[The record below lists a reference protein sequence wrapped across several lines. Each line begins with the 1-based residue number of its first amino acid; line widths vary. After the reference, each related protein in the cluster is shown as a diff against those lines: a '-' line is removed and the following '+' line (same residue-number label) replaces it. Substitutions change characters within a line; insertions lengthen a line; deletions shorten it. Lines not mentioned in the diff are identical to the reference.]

1 MPRINLPSEKRLK
14 SVDTSIE
21 TPDTFEN
28 TDIVVDQTAGKVL
41 ISDTVNWTK
50 ILSSDSIKVTAS
62 PDIADYDA
70 GDLVFDTFT
79 DEIKYKAN
87 GGDSEWTRL
96 QNKDH
101 ITPIDTSTVSAED
114 YETNDIVIDTSDG
127 SIKKVVGNTGSKYF
141 YPLNLKGVL
150 KQFTNPTIGDFG
162 PGDVVLTDDLKLLR
176 KAFQNSTDW
185 IEIAD
190 LGINSLE
197 PVKFSIMTTP
207 TNTSGYK
214 YDPADASAAP
224 VSSGPRTLFPHS
236 RGYLPGNTGP
246 SIDLDQLQT
255 YKETQV
261 IDENV
266 EVIWDNGRSL
276 DLQRMAYVV
285 GRRVFP
291 EATIYNRTK
300 DSAYTIS
307 FTKLPTTAVRFA
319 YEYNGNYIIC
329 SDEVGVFLRDGHENP
344 DNSGEIIV
352 RPTANNPNKYWF
364 VARLFDPANQTLF
377 VSEAQADAGNAATP
391 GAEPYVIVDSVTRLP
406 VIDPNTD
413 AIAQMTDLV
422 NGGTVD
428 TTDAVFFGYKEA
440 YPIVARLDW
449 DDGTNNLHSEITIG
463 YRQKAIVTT
472 MPANEANK
480 WGYDIGIAPYISE
493 FDASSCIFLVSV
505 ESI

>member
-1 MPRINLPSEKRLK
+1 MPRINLPSEQRLK
-14 SVDTSIE
+14 DVDTSVQLANAFE
-21 TPDTFEN
+21 DT
-28 TDIVVDQTAGKVL
+28 DVVIDSTAGKVL
-41 ISDTVNWTK
+41 ISNTTDWTK
-50 ILSSDSIKVTAS
+50 VLSSDSIKVTAS
-62 PDIADYDA
+62 PDIGDYDA
-70 GDLVFDTFT
+70 GDLVFDTDT

-87 GGDSEWTRL
+87 GGDTEWTRL

-101 ITPIDTSTVSAED
+101 ITPIDTSIAINAED

-141 YPLNLKGVL
+141 YPLNLKGVI
-150 KQFTNPTIGDFG
+150 KQVTNPDIAIYG

-185 IEIAD
+185 VEIAD

-197 PVKFSIMTTP
+197 PVKFSVMTTP
-207 TNTSGYK
+207 TNDSGYT
-214 YDPADASAAP
+214 DDAGDVIVPSQ
-224 VSSGPRTLFPHS
+224 GPRTLFPHS
-236 RGYLPGNTGP
+236 RGYASWNTGP
-246 SIDLDQLQT
+246 LIELDELQT

-261 IDENV
+261 IDEDIEIV
-266 EVIWDNGRSL
+266 WDNGRSL

-319 YEYNGNYIIC
+319 YEYNGDYIIC
-329 SDEVGVFLRDGHENP
+329 SDEVGVFLRDGHVNP
-344 DNSGEIIV
+344 DVPGEIIV
-352 RPTANNPNKYWF
+352 RPTANNNNKNWF
-364 VARLFDPANQTLF
+364 VARLFDPANDTLYA
-377 VSEAQADAGNAATP
+377 SEAQADASNPATP
-391 GAEPYVIVDSVTRLP
+391 GAEPYVIVDSATRLP
-406 VIDPNTD
+406 VIDTNTD

-428 TTDAVFFGYKEA
+428 TTDGIFFGYKEA

-449 DDGTNNLHSEITIG
+449 DDGTNNLHSEFTIG

-472 MPANEANK
+472 LPANEANR
-480 WGYDIGIAPYISE
+480 WGYDIGLSPFSSE
-493 FDASSCIFLVSV
+493 FDSSSCIFLVSV